1 MIESGEKANAGSVKV
16 KYRLKNLPWIVNGI
30 SLQVVADGREQ
41 LVAVKPVCEILGVAY
56 QSQQAK
62 LKEHPIYSSVITLSV
77 TTGAD
82 GKKYEMV
89 CIPLRFFSGW
99 LFSINPDNVKEE
111 VREKL
116 IEYQKKCN
124 DILYD
129 YFFRHADFAMKK
141 QEEISL
147 QLDVVAKAKEDFRN
161 AKKILSDA
169 ETRLNRI
176 NVLTFDEYMA
186 SERQLKI
193 PFE

>member
-1 MIESGEKANAGSVKV
+1 MIT
-16 KYRLKNLPWIVNGI
+16 KNVAIVNGI
-30 SLQVVADGREQ
+30 SLQVVADGKEQ

-116 IEYQKKCN
+116 IEYQLKCN

-141 QEEISL
+141 QKETSL

-169 ETRLNRI
+169 ETRLNKI
-176 NVLTFDEYMA
+176 NALTFDEYMA
-186 SERQLKI
+186 NERQLKI
-193 PFE
+193 PGFE

>member
-1 MIESGEKANAGSVKV
+1 MKTTNVA
-16 KYRLKNLPWIVNGI
+16 IVNGI

-41 LVAVKPVCEILGVAY
+41 LVAVKPVCEILGVDY
-56 QSQQAK
+56 PGQFTK
-62 LKEHPIYSSVITLSV
+62 LKEHPVYGSTIGLCPTVGS
-77 TTGAD
+77 D
-82 GKKYEMV
+82 GKEREMV

-116 IEYQKKCN
+116 IEYQLKCN

-141 QEEISL
+141 QEEISQ
-147 QLDVVAKAKEDFRN
+147 QLDVVAKAREDFRN

-169 ETRLNRI
+169 EARLNKI
-176 NVLTFDEYMA
+176 NALTFDEYMA

-193 PFE
+193 PGFE

>member
-1 MIESGEKANAGSVKV
+1 MKTTNVA
-16 KYRLKNLPWIVNGI
+16 IVNGI

-116 IEYQKKCN
+116 IEYQLKCN

-176 NVLTFDEYMA
+176 NALTFDEYMA
-186 SERQLKI
+186 NERQLKI